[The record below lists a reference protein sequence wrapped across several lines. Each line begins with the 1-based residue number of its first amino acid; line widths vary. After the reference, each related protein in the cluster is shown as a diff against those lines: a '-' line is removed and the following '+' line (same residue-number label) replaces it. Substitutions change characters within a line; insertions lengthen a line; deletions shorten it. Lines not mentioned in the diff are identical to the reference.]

1 MLERR
6 ERICHEM
13 RLSDIIIGNNK
24 LERYGLTMITDTML
38 FIKIVTMFALAFGIA
53 FVLTPLSIRL
63 AHKIGAVDVP
73 LDKRRMHSRPIPRFG
88 GIALFLSTTISI
100 LLLNGS
106 FPKIQIA
113 LIGGAFM
120 YLLGAIDD
128 LKNLKPLTK
137 ATGQVVI
144 ACFVYMMDIRIDY
157 ISMNFAGGKYNFG
170 DGLSLI
176 ITVLWIVGITNAVNL
191 IDGLDGLAGGVTC
204 IIALSL
210 AYIAYIHGSIYGS
223 VSVMLSLMALAG
235 ACAGFLPYNFS
246 PAKTFMGDGGALF
259 LGYMIAVL
267 SVISPL
273 KRATFIAA
281 ITPIVALAIPIFDT
295 LFAIIRRT
303 VKRIPILEGDKGH
316 LHHRLMKAG
325 YGQRRS
331 VLIIYGIVGI
341 MGMVSVLISR
351 ELYKDAFFL
360 SLIAVLYL
368 CVILI
373 EKKPKNKHHVKGKP
387 SPEETEVYHDVIKAP
402 KEIHDDRD

>member
-13 RLSDIIIGNNK
+13 CLSDIIIGNNK
-24 LERYGLTMITDTML
+24 LERYGLTMFTDTML
-38 FIKIVTMFALAFGIA
+38 FIKIVTMFALAFAIA

-137 ATGQVVI
+137 ATGQVII

-157 ISMNFAGGKYNFG
+157 ISMNFTGGKYNFG

-373 EKKPKNKHHVKGKP
+373 EKKPKNKHRVKGKP
-387 SPEETEVYHDVIKAP
+387 SPEETEEYHDVIKAP
-402 KEIHDDRD
+402 KEIRDDWD

>member
-1 MLERR
+1 MF
-6 ERICHEM
+6 
-13 RLSDIIIGNNK
+13 
-24 LERYGLTMITDTML
+24 TDTTL
-38 FIKIVTMFALAFGIA
+38 FLRIVTMFLLAFAIA
-53 FVLTPLSIRL
+53 FVLTPLSIKL
-63 AHKIGAVDVP
+63 AYKIGAVDVP

-88 GIALFLSTTISI
+88 GIAMFLSATISI
-100 LLLNGS
+100 LLLDGS

-144 ACFVYMMDIRIDY
+144 ACFVYMMDIRIEF
-157 ISMNFAGGKYNFG
+157 ISMVFSEGKYNFG

-204 IIALSL
+204 IISLSL

-223 VSVMLSLMALAG
+223 VSVMLALMALAG

-295 LFAIIRRT
+295 LFAIVRRSI
-303 VKRIPILEGDKGH
+303 KRIPILEGDKGH

-373 EKKPKNKHHVKGKP
+373 EKKPKNTMM
-387 SPEETEVYHDVIKAP
+387 S
-402 KEIHDDRD
+402 

>member
-1 MLERR
+1 MF
-6 ERICHEM
+6 
-13 RLSDIIIGNNK
+13 
-24 LERYGLTMITDTML
+24 TDTTL
-38 FIKIVTMFALAFGIA
+38 FLRIVTMFLLAFAIA
-53 FVLTPLSIRL
+53 FVLTPLSIKL
-63 AHKIGAVDVP
+63 AYKIGAVDVP

-88 GIALFLSTTISI
+88 GIAMFLSATISI
-100 LLLNGS
+100 LLLDGS

-144 ACFVYMMDIRIDY
+144 ACFVYMMDIRIEF
-157 ISMNFAGGKYNFG
+157 ISMVFSEGKYNFG

-204 IIALSL
+204 IISLSL

-223 VSVMLSLMALAG
+223 VSVMLALMALAG

-295 LFAIIRRT
+295 LFAIVRRSI
-303 VKRIPILEGDKGH
+303 KRIPILEGDKGH

-373 EKKPKNKHHVKGKP
+373 EKKPKNKHHVTTKP
-387 SPEETEVYHDVIKAP
+387 KTEEYYDVIKGP

>member
-1 MLERR
+1 MF
-6 ERICHEM
+6 
-13 RLSDIIIGNNK
+13 
-24 LERYGLTMITDTML
+24 TDTTL
-38 FIKIVTMFALAFGIA
+38 FLRIVTMFLLAFAIA
-53 FVLTPLSIRL
+53 FVLTPLSIKL
-63 AHKIGAVDVP
+63 AYKIGAVDVP

-88 GIALFLSTTISI
+88 GIAMFLSATISI
-100 LLLNGS
+100 LLLDGS

-144 ACFVYMMDIRIDY
+144 ACFVYMMDIRIDF
-157 ISMNFAGGKYNFG
+157 ISMVFSEGKYNFG

-204 IIALSL
+204 IISLSL

-223 VSVMLSLMALAG
+223 VSVMLALMALAG

-295 LFAIIRRT
+295 LFAIVRRSI
-303 VKRIPILEGDKGH
+303 KRIPILEGDKGH

-351 ELYKDAFFL
+351 ELYKDALFL

-373 EKKPKNKHHVKGKP
+373 EKKPKNKHHVASKP
-387 SPEETEVYHDVIKAP
+387 KTEEHYDVIKGP

>member
-1 MLERR
+1 MF
-6 ERICHEM
+6 
-13 RLSDIIIGNNK
+13 
-24 LERYGLTMITDTML
+24 TDTTL
-38 FIKIVTMFALAFGIA
+38 FLRIVTMFLLAFAIA
-53 FVLTPLSIRL
+53 FVLTPLSIKL
-63 AHKIGAVDVP
+63 AYKIGAVDVP

-88 GIALFLSTTISI
+88 GIAMFLSATISI
-100 LLLNGS
+100 LLLDGS

-144 ACFVYMMDIRIDY
+144 ACFVYMMDIRIDF
-157 ISMNFAGGKYNFG
+157 ISMVFSEGKYNFG

-204 IIALSL
+204 IISLSL

-223 VSVMLSLMALAG
+223 VSVMLALMALAG

-295 LFAIIRRT
+295 LFAIVRRSI
-303 VKRIPILEGDKGH
+303 KRIPILEGDKGH

-373 EKKPKNKHHVKGKP
+373 EKKPKNKHHVTTKP
-387 SPEETEVYHDVIKAP
+387 KTEEYYDVIKGP